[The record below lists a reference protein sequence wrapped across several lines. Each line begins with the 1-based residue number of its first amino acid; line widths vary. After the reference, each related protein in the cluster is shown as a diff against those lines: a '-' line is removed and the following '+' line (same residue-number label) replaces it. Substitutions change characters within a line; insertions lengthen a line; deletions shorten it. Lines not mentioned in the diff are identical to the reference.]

1 MTFKSLKIV
10 IFEGRKKAFI
20 HAPHFMKKFLSYFW
34 PVTRKVHSEI
44 NGPMEI
50 TYTSGRKVLNS
61 KNANYSYGA
70 LQEILEFGLTKVDL
84 KKVDNLL
91 LLGLGG
97 GSIIKSLRETF
108 DFRNQIY
115 AIEIDPEMI
124 QIAKEEFGIVESW
137 NTKIIEDDAFLFTK
151 TTKRRYQ
158 LVIIDLFIDT
168 EVPPIFYQ
176 KEFCDRLARIIS
188 PGGSFIFN
196 VGMNP
201 SENRDSANL
210 LISFFEENFKLNMY
224 PSVHKNNY
232 ILIGERLKN

>member
-1 MTFKSLKIV
+1 
-10 IFEGRKKAFI
+10 
-20 HAPHFMKKFLSYFW
+20 MKKFLSYFW
-34 PVTRKVHSEI
+34 PVSRKVHSEI

-50 TYTSGRKVLNS
+50 TYTAGKKVLNS
-61 KNANYSYGA
+61 KNANYSFGP

-97 GSIIKSLRETF
+97 GSIIKSLRDTF

-115 AIEIDPEMI
+115 AVEIDPEMI
-124 QIAKEEFGIVESW
+124 RIAKEEFGIVESW

-151 TTKRRYQ
+151 TTKRKYQ
-158 LVIIDLFIDT
+158 LVIVDLFIDT
-168 EVPPIFYQ
+168 EVPQIFYQ

-188 PGGSFIFN
+188 PGGAFIYN

-201 SENRDSANL
+201 KNNSVSGDQ
-210 LISFFEENFKLNMY
+210 LISFFKENFEVRKF
-224 PSVHKNNY
+224 PEVHNKN
-232 ILIGERLKN
+232 LLLVGQRLGV

>member
-1 MTFKSLKIV
+1 
-10 IFEGRKKAFI
+10 
-20 HAPHFMKKFLSYFW
+20 MKKFLSYFW
-34 PVTRKVHSEI
+34 PVSRKVHSEI

-50 TYTSGRKVLNS
+50 TYSAGKKVLNS
-61 KNANYSYGA
+61 KNANYSYGP

-84 KKVDNLL
+84 KKVNNLL

-97 GSIIKSLRETF
+97 GSVIKSLRETF

-115 AIEIDPEMI
+115 AVEIDPEMI
-124 QIAKEEFGIVESW
+124 RIAKEEFGIAESW

-151 TTKRRYQ
+151 TTKRKYQ
-158 LVIIDLFIDT
+158 LVIVDLFIDT
-168 EVPPIFYQ
+168 EVPSIFYQ

-201 SENRDSANL
+201 KNNSDSGNL
-210 LISFFEENFKLNMY
+210 LISFFKENFEIRQFPQVHNKNLLLVGKRLN
-224 PSVHKNNY
+224 PNS
-232 ILIGERLKN
+232 